1 MMYTPAFGSPP
12 AYQCRVVDFFGVEK
26 RLAWFPAIGVKN
38 RCSAVC
44 FLDAV
49 EITRVDTERLD
60 VIVES
65 I

>member
-1 MMYTPAFGSPP
+1 M
-12 AYQCRVVDFFGVEK
+12 K

-38 RCSAVC
+38 RCSAAC